1 MNVLSLSSIAN
12 LDNLLD
18 VLGNLTPSHPPTTA
32 ATLTAPSSPSEHEQ
46 PHIQTNSI
54 STTHSNNPHSTS
66 NTTLTEEEENNG
78 SGDFQTGSLDPVV
91 VKTEA
96 PYTYAIFAA
105 IIVVALL
112 IILVTVGILK
122 EHKNLRYSIRRGCY
136 RRRHKKKPDPRKTLN
151 ALLGPSQLGFSR
163 LRTYDSD
170 SEVDEFPIFSRL

>member
-32 ATLTAPSSPSEHEQ
+32 ATLTAPSSPIEHEQ

-78 SGDFQTGSLDPVV
+78 SGDLQTGSLGPVV
-91 VKTEA
+91 VKTDA

>member
-1 MNVLSLSSIAN
+1 M
-12 LDNLLD
+12 
-18 VLGNLTPSHPPTTA
+18 LGNLTPSHPPTTA
-32 ATLTAPSSPSEHEQ
+32 ATLTVTNPPSSPGEHEQ
-46 PHIQTNSI
+46 PQIQTNSI
-54 STTHSNNPHSTS
+54 STTHSNDPHSTS

-78 SGDFQTGSLDPVV
+78 SGDSQTASLGPVA

-122 EHKNLRYSIRRGCY
+122 EHKHLRYSIRRGCC